1 VLGKEKF
8 GYMVGDV
15 VRFLEVVSST
25 LRCGSG
31 ERKRE
36 FCLSRIIEM
45 VRETWFLS
53 KAFNFYCKK
62 NSWFGRNATDDDL
75 LTKESLARRE

>member
-1 VLGKEKF
+1 
-8 GYMVGDV
+8 MVGDV
-15 VRFLEVVSST
+15 VRFLQVVSST
-25 LRCGSG
+25 LRGGSD

-53 KAFNFYCKK
+53 RALNFFCKK
-62 NSWFGRNATDDDL
+62 NSWFGLN
-75 LTKESLARRE
+75 